1 MHYFRILLH
10 VSSLRLYA
18 DITSIRHRVHHARAD
33 LRTCAGIS
41 QPDESIQS
49 RAILKILDMF
59 FERNRQRR
67 LQTIHYYAIL
77 KIVDIEVLI
86 SQTQL
91 ALIYPALKKKMDSWI
106 YAQRN
111 SSLQSEIHI
120 HYFRN
125 QDFFDSTLLCVC
137 LIFQETIQ

>member
-91 ALIYPALKKKMDSWI
+91 ALIYPALKKDGFLDIRSEKFFSTV
-106 YAQRN
+106 RN
-111 SSLQSEIHI
+111 PYPL
-120 HYFRN
+120 
-125 QDFFDSTLLCVC
+125 
-137 LIFQETIQ
+137 FQKSGFLR

>member
-67 LQTIHYYAIL
+67 LQTIHYYVIS
-77 KIVDIEVLI
+77 KIVDIESLV
-86 SQTQL
+86 TQEGSVSK
-91 ALIYPALKKKMDSWI
+91 YPAFKKRSI
-106 YAQRN
+106 FGYA
-111 SSLQSEIHI
+111 LTEI
-120 HYFRN
+120 N
-125 QDFFDSTLLCVC
+125 L
-137 LIFQETIQ
+137 

>member
-67 LQTIHYYAIL
+67 LQTIHYYAIS

-91 ALIYPALKKKMDSWI
+91 ALIYPALKKRWI
-106 YAQRN
+106 LGYTLR
-111 SSLQSEIHI
+111 EILFYSPKSI
-120 HYFRN
+120 
-125 QDFFDSTLLCVC
+125 ST
-137 LIFQETIQ
+137 I